1 MDQNPLNDENSNGLN
16 NQQTPPVLP
25 QDQAQQAPVGQNLG
39 LPPQQ
44 DDNVPLSGAQAM
56 PANNSIPSTPTAS
69 TSQQQ
74 VTQPVIDVSNGHSV
88 TNYPNSN
95 TTSSESMN
103 NGLPGLD
110 QQADTPPQ
118 PTIPNPE
125 MTSQPQV
132 PNAPESGPIGLPN
145 TQNTPQPTVS
155 QNVQP
160 SATGSKAS
168 GKSFG
173 LIVGGLLVVLAIL
186 VVVLIIL

>member
-39 LPPQQ
+39 LPQQ

>member
-39 LPPQQ
+39 LPQQ

-186 VVVLIIL
+186 VVILIIL

>member
-39 LPPQQ
+39 LPQQ

-125 MTSQPQV
+125 MTSQPHV

-186 VVVLIIL
+186 VVILIIL